1 MQLTDHKKFVP
12 PMRRQ
17 ARKLCTRGGQGIGG
31 IKIPLQVVEL
41 AAYFGFYLAAS
52 LLLFGYI
59 EESSACPPTLI
70 SVPVFTKIW
79 PLVAEIINDP
89 FCGLHRLV
97 QLGDQ
102 TFEVVIALKT
112 LFMVSRRSLFGT

>member
-1 MQLTDHKKFVP
+1 
-12 PMRRQ
+12 MRRQ
-17 ARKLCTRGGQGIGG
+17 ARKLCTRGGQGIDG
-31 IKIPLQVVEL
+31 IKIPLLVVEL
-41 AAYFGFYLAAS
+41 AAYFGFYLAAAW

-97 QLGDQ
+97 QLGHQ

-112 LFMVSRRSLFGT
+112 VFMVSRRSLFGT